1 MVTVA
6 NFTSDLEQI
15 RCVAGFRGTNRKI
28 TSFSIIDTPEIL
40 DWLHGG
46 EFVVDSGY
54 ITFHNPSILK
64 GFVASLK
71 EKGCAALGVKLHR
84 YHNEIPNIILEDG
97 NKLDFPI
104 YELPYNLY
112 FCDFA
117 YTIHKRMFEEQLDE
131 MYHVSIAYKDIVDS
145 LSKYK
150 VPERMLSEL
159 SLVLKNPVFLTNS
172 RFELIDY
179 SYGPNDNFSSHTP
192 PPPTQKSPSPK
203 SNPQESWT
211 GLDENMRQK
220 LLKKYQQQ
228 PYQFHHFSI
237 DGSNG
242 ETNCTMLY
250 SGNIDGDA
258 AFLVI
263 PEINKLED
271 WHYKVIKD
279 ISALFQ
285 LTACNKI
292 NTQDF
297 AASVIMAQSNSTDT
311 ILRYCKMYNFDYA
324 KQRICLAVE
333 LNNSMSISST
343 RRYIIRDIFASITS
357 WITNT
362 YGCKVF
368 FLKTHTHYVLY
379 LLFSNDVSQE
389 TAEYQ
394 AAESAKK
401 IHQFFGRDNIST
413 LIGISLY
420 ASDPQQISKAFFQA
434 IDAINLGQKLYPAEY
449 VFLFRTIQ
457 VYQWL
462 STMPQENLMEMY
474 METVEPLCRASNAD
488 VNYVQVLRTYIENHY
503 NISKTASDL
512 HIHRNTMM
520 NYMARIQ
527 ELLPYNI
534 GQPENRLK
542 LQIGIHAMYLLDKQ
556 NES

>member
-6 NFTSDLEQI
+6 DFTSDLEQI
-15 RCVAGFRGTNRKI
+15 RCVAGFCGTNREV
-28 TSFSIIDTPEIL
+28 TSFTIIDTPEIL

-54 ITFHNPSILK
+54 ITSHNPSMLK
-64 GFVASLK
+64 GFIASLK
-71 EKGCAALGVKLHR
+71 KKGCAALGVKLHR
-84 YHNEIPNIILEDG
+84 YHNEIPGIILDDG

-104 YELPYNLY
+104 YEMPYNLY

-117 YTIHKRMFEEQLDE
+117 SMIYKRIFEEQLDD
-131 MYHVSIAYKDIVDS
+131 MYHVSIAYKDIVNS
-145 LSKYK
+145 FSKYK

-159 SLVLKNPVFLTNS
+159 SLVLRNPVFLINS
-172 RFELIDY
+172 QFELIEY
-179 SYGPNDNFSSHTP
+179 SYGPSDDFSLQNLLH
-192 PPPTQKSPSPK
+192 K
-203 SNPQESWT
+203 EILME
-211 GLDENMRQK
+211 LDINIQNN
-220 LLKKYQQQ
+220 LLKRHQQQ
-228 PYQFHHFSI
+228 PYQFHQFSI
-237 DGSNG
+237 SSPNG
-242 ETNCTMLY
+242 EINCILLS
-250 SGNIDGDA
+250 SGNIDGDTT
-258 AFLVI
+258 FLII

-462 STMPQENLMEMY
+462 STMPQENLTEMY

-488 VNYVQVLRTYIENHY
+488 VNYVQVLRAYIENHY